1 MSSAMRQ
8 SVRGMEPGDERSA
21 RASNLPRPHRV
32 SGPLECKTKP
42 PNEGFLLLDRFLR
55 PIYASP
61 GAMEILYYPEST
73 KKIRSL
79 NGHLSARVQSLL
91 ISNPAS
97 PRSGFADEF
106 LSGRRRYSC
115 RAFSLNA
122 GSNHSGEAQKS
133 ALLLERS
140 RKLPPETLPLVE
152 QFNLTRRERET
163 IENLVHG
170 LSNKEIADRMK
181 ISSSTVK
188 VFLRLIMTKMG
199 TTTRLGI
206 MGKILS
212 GNR

>member
-1 MSSAMRQ
+1 M
-8 SVRGMEPGDERSA
+8 
-21 RASNLPRPHRV
+21 
-32 SGPLECKTKP
+32 
-42 PNEGFLLLDRFLR
+42 
-55 PIYASP
+55 
-61 GAMEILYYPEST
+61 
-73 KKIRSL
+73 
-79 NGHLSARVQSLL
+79 
-91 ISNPAS
+91 
-97 PRSGFADEF
+97 
-106 LSGRRRYSC
+106 SGRRRYSC
-115 RAFSLNA
+115 RAFSLNS
-122 GSNHSGEAQKS
+122 GSNHSGEPQKI

-199 TTTRLGI
+199 TTTRVGI